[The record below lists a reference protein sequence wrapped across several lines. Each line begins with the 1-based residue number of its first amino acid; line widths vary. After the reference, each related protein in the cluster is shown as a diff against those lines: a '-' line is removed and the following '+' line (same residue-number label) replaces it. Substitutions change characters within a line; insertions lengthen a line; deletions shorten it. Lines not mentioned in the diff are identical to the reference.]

1 MSKAISLS
9 TGLFE
14 EVRVKLIYPPVR
26 PLRFDLGALDG
37 LINSIKEKG
46 LLHPIVVRPMGGKFE
61 VVSGARRFESCKR
74 LKLTRIPGHI
84 VELDD
89 KEAFEIS
96 ILENVQRKSLETLEE
111 AQAFKD
117 YVVEYGY
124 GGITDLARRI
134 GKSQEYVSRKIQ
146 LLDLPDGVKREITR
160 QRINPSIAQELIS
173 MDRERA
179 GKMAKIICE
188 QGLSSREVRR
198 LLRQHQ
204 NELKGDDKSLFFD
217 VQYTDP
223 GVKKREEMTD
233 KAFVKCITS
242 LKIYLMRL
250 SDALEYV
257 EDNFITREVLLEHRL
272 DANQMIDLLYK
283 MRKKAK
289 NLPLDAL

>member
-1 MSKAISLS
+1 MSRALSLS

-14 EVRVKLIYPPVR
+14 EVRVNRIYPPVR

-74 LKLTRIPGHI
+74 LKLVKVPCHI

-146 LLDLPDGVKREITR
+146 LLDLPDGAKREITS

-173 MDRERA
+173 IDRESA

-188 QGLSSREVRR
+188 QGLSSREVRK

-204 NELKGDDKSLFFD
+204 NEDKEDDKSLLFD
-217 VQYTDP
+217 VQYTYP
-223 GVKKREEMTD
+223 GVKKREAMTD

-257 EDNFITREVLLEHRL
+257 EDNFITREVLFEHRL
-272 DANQMIDLLYK
+272 DTNQMIDLLYK

-289 NLPLDAL
+289 NLPLEAL

>member
-26 PLRFDLGALDG
+26 PLRFDLGTLDG

-74 LKLTRIPGHI
+74 LKLAKIPGHI

-146 LLDLPDGVKREITR
+146 LLDLPDGVKREIMS

-173 MDRERA
+173 MDRESA

>member
-1 MSKAISLS
+1 MSRSLSLS

-26 PLRFDLGALDG
+26 PLRFDLGTLDG

-61 VVSGARRFESCKR
+61 VVSGARRLESCKR
-74 LKLTRIPGHI
+74 LKLAKIPCHI

-124 GGITDLARRI
+124 GGITNLARRI